1 MHFESYLGD
10 RKEWILKEAQS
21 WLQEDRFLDLS
32 ITCGEAEGRRFKCHK
47 IMFHQFLKQFL
58 SLEHIEEVEDVV
70 IPHLDPV
77 EFKKYH
83 SDVYGL
89 ESAVV
94 NSSAFDV
101 KVKLEEV
108 AYEETEVNVGGFDEE
123 DEVVET
129 NFQFK
134 TKYEEEDDDFMD
146 EEEAEGFMDEDKNF
160 EPGEKLGQKTKPR
173 RKYQIKCR
181 LCSKEYSR
189 SEAYKSHFLKHHPEA
204 EYITPLKQRKLE
216 GVKKE
221 FSCKP
226 CEITFVSYKDLAKHR
241 RSAHKNEDS
250 NSEGVTCDLCGQ
262 TMKKHNFAAHK
273 RSHALELD
281 GNIVCSCGQTFSRE
295 IEFYQHKYEDMA
307 GQERHSAV
315 SDKTLPKFDSVY
327 FQNCAEK
334 YVPCDR
340 CHEAFPNKILLRRHK
355 LDSHWAE
362 LVARDMLYKE
372 SKNGVFRIKT
382 LSCDF
387 ENCETYFREQQDKE
401 VHMSKVHTGLR
412 SHQCDQCTWTFST
425 AKKLRRH
432 IVTNHE
438 VSDDPVICQE
448 CGECFMNKAKLKMH
462 WSAKHTAK
470 KSIKCK
476 FCDFSSTSRASLK
489 EHERTHTGE
498 KPETCTFCGQ
508 GFTSKRTR
516 ENHERLHTGEKPYAC
531 RYCDQ
536 AFVQR
541 TSVNV
546 HVQTHHKAEVASA
559 GPKEKH
565 FVYTA
570 KKTGQR
576 GRPATGGQSNASI
589 T

>member
-1 MHFESYLGD
+1 MHFESYPGD
-10 RKEWILKEAQS
+10 RIEWILKEAQT
-21 WLQEDRFLDLS
+21 WLQEDHFIDLS
-32 ITCGEAEGRRFKCHK
+32 ITCGEADGMRFKCHK

-58 SLEHIEEVEDVV
+58 SLEHIEEVEEVV
-70 IPHLDPV
+70 IPHLDPI

-89 ESAVV
+89 DSSENVNASAV
-94 NSSAFDV
+94 DV

-108 AYEETEVNVGGFDEE
+108 AYEETEDNVGGFEE
-123 DEVVET
+123 DEEEVHT
-129 NFQFK
+129 NIQFK
-134 TKYEEEDDDFMD
+134 SKFEVEDNEFMD
-146 EEEAEGFMDEDKNF
+146 EEKEDEEDKNYEF
-160 EPGEKLGQKTKPR
+160 AEKLGKKTKPR
-173 RKYQIKCR
+173 KKYEIICR
-181 LCSKEYSR
+181 LCPKEFSR
-189 SEAYKSHFLKHHPEA
+189 TEAYKSHFLKHHPEG
-204 EYITPLKQRKLE
+204 EYLTPTKQRKLD

-221 FSCKP
+221 FSCKL
-226 CEITFVSYKDLAKHR
+226 CEITFVSYIELRKHKRKVHHSKDK
-241 RSAHKNEDS
+241 S
-250 NSEGVTCDLCGQ
+250 NSEEVTCDLCGQ
-262 TMKKHNFAAHK
+262 TMKKHKFAAHK

-281 GNIVCSCGQTFSRE
+281 GNIVCSCGQKFSRE
-295 IEFYQHKYEDMA
+295 IEFYQHKYEDIA
-307 GQERHSAV
+307 EHESHSSV
-315 SDKTLPKFDSVY
+315 IDKTLPKFDTVY
-327 FQNCAEK
+327 FQNCKEK
-334 YVPCDR
+334 YFPCDR
-340 CHEAFPNKILLRRHK
+340 CHEACTNRILLRRHK

-387 ENCETYFREQQDKE
+387 ENCETYFREQQDRDA
-401 VHMSKVHTGLR
+401 HMSKVHTGLR
-412 SHQCDQCTWTFST
+412 SHQCDQCPWAFST
-425 AKKLRRH
+425 AKKLRCH
-432 IVTNHE
+432 IRRNHE

-448 CGECFMNKAKLKMH
+448 CGECFINKEKLRAH
-462 WSAKHTAK
+462 WSAKHTTK

-476 FCDFSSTSRASLK
+476 FCDYSSTSLASLK

-498 KPETCTFCGQ
+498 KPETCAFCGQ
-508 GFTSKRTR
+508 GFSSKRTR
-516 ENHERLHTGEKPYAC
+516 ENHERLHTGENPYAC

-570 KKTGQR
+570 KTGKR
-576 GRPATGGQSNASI
+576 GRPATCGQSSVTI